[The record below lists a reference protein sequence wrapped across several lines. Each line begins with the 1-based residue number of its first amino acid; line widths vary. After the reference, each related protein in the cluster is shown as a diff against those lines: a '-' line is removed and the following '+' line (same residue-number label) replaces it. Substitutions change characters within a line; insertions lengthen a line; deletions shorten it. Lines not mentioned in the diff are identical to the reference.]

1 MIIDQVTTYTIA
13 VSDTGV
19 MVHDGKLPGS
29 RRKYHARGLDI
40 YVKGRVSVP
49 MRDKVNYHAFSL
61 ARACH
66 IPLIALVSE
75 GWV

>member
-1 MIIDQVTTYTIA
+1 MEILSVEAYTIW
-13 VSDTGV
+13 VTDTGLI
-19 MVHDGKLPGS
+19 VHNGRLAGARLKYRAPG
-29 RRKYHARGLDI
+29 I
-40 YVKGRVSVP
+40 EIFVKGRVSIP

>member
-1 MIIDQVTTYTIA
+1 MQITNVATYTIW
-13 VSDTGV
+13 VTDTGV
-19 MVHDGKLPGS
+19 MVHDGRIKGAKLKYRAPG
-29 RRKYHARGLDI
+29 I
-40 YVKGRVSVP
+40 EIFVKGRVSVP

-75 GWV
+75 GWM

>member
-1 MIIDQVTTYTIA
+1 MIVRNTAQYTIW
-13 VSDTGV
+13 VTDTGV
-19 MVHDGKLPGS
+19 IVHDGKLPGA
-29 RRKYHARGLDI
+29 RKKFYAPGLEI
-40 YVKGRVSVP
+40 FLKGRVSIP

-75 GWV
+75 GWL